1 MRKWTKPGDATSTIQ
16 RRSESCLGSVFQ
28 VPAKIRLRTSRGS
41 RVDESCWEQL
51 CIASRSPHS
60 IQGWIVRRRHIVI
73 TMSKCGRDSPGS
85 NLVGAHV
92 LPPPHTHTH
101 AHTHHT
107 YTPQKTFNGSS
118 DGSPGS
124 NPNTPD
130 SNLVRVWWV
139 EGGRGGV
146 EYSSHWGALTVVRC
160 RSLISDAALR
170 LGHIKF

>member
-92 LPPPHTHTH
+92 PPPPPPPPTHTHTH
-101 AHTHHT
+101 THTHTPTTHT
-107 YTPQKTFNGSS
+107 HPRKPLTAAATAAQARIPTPQIRI
-118 DGSPGS
+118 
-124 NPNTPD
+124 
-130 SNLVRVWWV
+130 LCVC
-139 EGGRGGV
+139 GG
-146 EYSSHWGALTVVRC
+146 
-160 RSLISDAALR
+160 
-170 LGHIKF
+170 